1 MAVEN
6 KATTGGWKKEAV
18 MTRSTVSI
26 SREARPSSRQES
38 VVETL
43 NRILGY
49 DLQEA
54 TLMAEGYREMGNEG
68 RAIAESN
75 IAASAETLPEE

>member
-6 KATTGGWKKEAV
+6 KGSTALWGTESV
-18 MTRSTVSI
+18 FTRSTVSI
-26 SREARPSSRQES
+26 SQEARPTARRET

-49 DLQEA
+49 DLQET
-54 TLMAEGYREMGNEG
+54 TLMAEGYREMANEG
-68 RAIAESN
+68 RAIAEGN
-75 IAASAETLPEE
+75 LAASAETLPEE